1 VSTSPTIG
9 TLNESPLHQALK
21 AHYAT
26 AGSAEEVPVGNFVA
40 DVRLADSSIFEIQ
53 TSGFGQLRGKLES
66 LLAEHRVVLVH
77 PIARVRHI
85 VKLPEE
91 LDQQATRR
99 RSPKKGSVAQ
109 VVDELVSI
117 PRLLNHPNFELEVVM
132 IEEEELR
139 RLTPG
144 RARRR
149 GGWRVVQRRLCQVL
163 EQVRFR
169 SAADLLTL
177 VPGALP
183 ESFTTRDLAEA
194 MGEPRWVGQ
203 KLAYCLRESGVI
215 AICGKVGNALCYQRM
230 VDSP

>member
-1 VSTSPTIG
+1 MTTSPTIG

-26 AGSAEEVPVGNFVA
+26 AGSAEEVPVGDFVA
-40 DVRLADSSIFEIQ
+40 DVRLADNSIFEIQ

-91 LDQQATRR
+91 LDQEATRR

-144 RARRR
+144 QARRR

-169 SAADLLTL
+169 SSADLLTL

-215 AICGKVGNALCYQRM
+215 AICGKAGNALCYQRM

>member
-1 VSTSPTIG
+1 MSTSPTIG

-40 DVRLADSSIFEIQ
+40 DVRLADNSIFEIQ

-91 LDQQATRR
+91 LDQEATRR

-215 AICGKVGNALCYQRM
+215 AICGKAGNALCYQRM